1 MISHDIYN
9 YFNTG
14 KLKMILTL
22 KQSIRSLISNILNID
37 KPYFM
42 LLNEHKIKPNLI

>member
-1 MISHDIYN
+1 MINKLIQLISHDIYN

-22 KQSIRSLISNILNID
+22 RLSIRSLISNILNID
-37 KPYFM
+37 TLFYV
-42 LLNEHKIKPNLI
+42 IKWV